1 MSVTNQRNFISSIND
16 SNTEQKRFIITEDD
30 KIKINKSDEYHENRK
45 NLNN

>member
-1 MSVTNQRNFISSIND
+1 MSVTDQRNLISSISD
-16 SNTEQKRFIITEDD
+16 SNTEQKRLIITKND